1 MSRKPHLVAM
11 TNKAL
16 EEYRI
21 RLRMEQASVLAEI
34 GLRAQ
39 LDDWSDDQIP
49 EPLFLDEKYFA
60 PEKD

>member
-21 RLRMEQASVLAEI
+21 RLRIEQAAVLAEI
-34 GLRAQ
+34 ALRAQ
-39 LDDWSDDQIP
+39 LDDWGEEDY
-49 EPLFLDEKYFA
+49 ERLPLFDDFA
-60 PEKD
+60 KSAP